1 MATKT
6 FPRVPIVIAFSRLL
20 VEHVFRLEQGNP
32 IDIDRFIDRHEAHKN
47 RLAMERQQQ
56 SGMKEKV
63 PTAVAAA
70 PGLRAGGAVAYAASA
85 SAVSTGESVPA
96 GPPPPP
102 AVAAQQ
108 LAEKKEAS
116 RRSRFAGIGV
126 TF

>member
-6 FPRVPIVIAFSRLL
+6 FPRVPVVVAFSRLL
-20 VEHVFRLEQGNP
+20 VEHVFRLEEGNP
-32 IDIDRFIDRHEAHKN
+32 IDIDRFVDRHEAHKN

-56 SGMKEKV
+56 SEMKVKV
-63 PTAVAAA
+63 STAVAAA
-70 PGLRAGGAVAYAASA
+70 PRAGGAVASAAKASA
-85 SAVSTGESVPA
+85 ASTGESIPA

-108 LAEKKEAS
+108 LAEKREAS
-116 RRSRFAGIGV
+116 RRSRFAGIGA